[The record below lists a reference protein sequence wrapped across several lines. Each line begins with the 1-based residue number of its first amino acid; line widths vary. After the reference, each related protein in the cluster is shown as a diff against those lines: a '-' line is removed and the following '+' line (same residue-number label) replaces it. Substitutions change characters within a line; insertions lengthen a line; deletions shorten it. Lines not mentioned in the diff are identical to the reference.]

1 MGWADEIAAIVAR
14 VERELKAVVFPHSDE
29 VRYRKGLHGGE
40 QETFGFVLGKLQEAR
55 YALDEQIPPGREL
68 ERALDAIREARDAL
82 DLVHHWRLPDDESKI
97 AWADAKRSL
106 GEITGQGP

>member
-1 MGWADEIAAIVAR
+1 MSWADEIAVIVAR
-14 VERELKAVVFPHSDE
+14 VESELSAVVFPYGDE
-29 VRYRKGLHGGE
+29 VRHRKGLHAGE
-40 QETFGFVLGKLQEAR
+40 VETFGIVLGKLHEAR
-55 YALDEQIPPGREL
+55 YALDERMPPGVEL

-82 DLVHHWRLPDDESKI
+82 DLVHHWRLPDDEAKI